1 MAKPVRIA
9 LRIVLIVAATAAL
22 LEIGARLLE
31 RFRGGRFD
39 SEALRTEI
47 VTHLGAVSPRAFIRG
62 GHQGLARAATAPES
76 VILSP
81 YTAWED
87 LDLQAR
93 IASDHEYYRR
103 PESKEVYDIIVLGGS
118 VANGFGKLGSR
129 PLLDLLSKD
138 RELEGRELRLHNYG
152 VAGFKQMQQVM
163 LLGYLFDWGHRPDA
177 VIEIDGFNEAAI
189 GNGNAKLGVHPVFPS
204 ISQWAR
210 AAYGMKTDFELVRLL
225 HDVRV
230 KQDRATGFGA
240 WLLDSGLWRSAF
252 LGAVGKTVLVGLR
265 RAYIDQFFAY
275 QRYAAEHPTDVGSK
289 GPHFASDGESVSVSI
304 VGSWEQ
310 SSVSMDAMCAARGIA
325 YLHVLQP
332 ALHDPG
338 SKPLTTKEIETGGAG
353 PAWIEGIHRDYPLLR
368 EAGRRLSER
377 GIAFLDATGVF
388 RDHTETIYADACHFE
403 EHGNAIF
410 AAAIAPALVAAARQ
424 R

>member
-1 MAKPVRIA
+1 MAKPARVA
-9 LRIVLIVAATAAL
+9 LRIVIVLVAIAAL

-39 SEALRTEI
+39 SEALRSEI
-47 VTHLGAVSPRAFIRG
+47 VAHLGAVSPRAFIRG
-62 GHQGLARAATAPES
+62 GHQDMARAATAPDS

-87 LDLQAR
+87 MDLQAR

-103 PESKEVYDIIVLGGS
+103 PESEQVFDIVVLGGS
-118 VANGFGKLGSR
+118 VANGFGKLGAK
-129 PLLDLLSKD
+129 PLLDLLSK
-138 RELEGRELRLHNYG
+138 EPALAGRELRLHNYG
-152 VAGFKQMQQVM
+152 VAGFKQVQQVM

-177 VIEIDGFNEAAI
+177 VIEIDGFNESAI
-189 GNGNAKLGVHPVFPS
+189 GANNARLGVHPAFPS

-210 AAYGMKTDFELVRLL
+210 AAYGLETDFELVRLL

-230 KQDRATGFGA
+230 KQDRATAFGA

-252 LGAVGKTVLVGLR
+252 LGAVGKTVLVRFR
-265 RAYIDQFFAY
+265 RAYVDRFLAY

-289 GPHFASDGESVSVSI
+289 GPRFASDGESVSASI
-304 VGSWEQ
+304 VGAWEQ
-310 SSVSMDAMCAARGIA
+310 SSISMDSMCAARGIA

-338 SKPLTTKEIETGGAG
+338 SKTLTAQEIETGGAS
-353 PAWIEGIHRDYPLLR
+353 PTWIEGIHREYPRLR
-368 EAGRRLSER
+368 EAGGRLSAS
-377 GIAFLDATGVF
+377 GIAFLDATGIF
-388 RDHTETIYADACHFE
+388 RDHAETIYADACHFE

-410 AAAIAPALVAAARQ
+410 AAAIAPALVAAAGKR
-424 R
+424 

>member
-1 MAKPVRIA
+1 MGKRARVA
-9 LRIVLIVAATAAL
+9 LRIVLVLVASAAL

-31 RFRGGRFD
+31 RFRGRSFD

-62 GHQGLARAATAPES
+62 GHQDMTRAATAPDS

-87 LDLQAR
+87 MGLQAK

-103 PESKEVYDIIVLGGS
+103 PESEEVYDICVLGGS
-118 VANGFGKLGSR
+118 VANGFGKLGAG
-129 PLLDLLSKD
+129 PLLEKLRQDPSFT
-138 RELEGRELRLHNYG
+138 GRGLRLHNYG

-177 VIEIDGFNEAAI
+177 VIEIDGFNESAI
-189 GNGNAKLGVHPVFPS
+189 GAGNAQLGVHPAYPS
-204 ISQWAR
+204 ISHWAR
-210 AAYGMKTDFELVRLL
+210 AAYGIKTDFELVRLL
-225 HDVRV
+225 HGVRV
-230 KQDRATGFGA
+230 KQDRATAFGA

-252 LGAVGKTVLVGLR
+252 LGQVGKTILVRLR
-265 RAYIDQFFAY
+265 GAYIEQFFAY
-275 QRYAAEHPTDVGSK
+275 QRYTADHPTDVGSK
-289 GPHFASDGESVSVSI
+289 GPRFASDDESVSAAVVTAWEESSI
-304 VGSWEQ
+304 
-310 SSVSMDAMCAARGIA
+310 SMDSMCAARGIT

-338 SKPLTTKEIETGGAG
+338 SKPLTAKEIETGGAG
-353 PAWIEGIHRDYPLLR
+353 PTWIEGIHRTYPLLR
-368 EAGRRLSER
+368 EAGGRLSER
-377 GIAFLDATGVF
+377 GVAFLDATGVF
-388 RDHTETIYADACHFE
+388 RDHPEDVYADACHFE

-410 AAAIAPALVAAARQ
+410 AAAIGPALVAAARK
-424 R
+424 